1 MNIAVFIVVLLYEIA
16 IFLFLAGVFLDIIGL
31 DIVGLLNPRIEEKKL
46 WWLMYTFSMVRL
58 IGVSVASY
66 TTMVISFF
74 KLLEG
79 AGSAIKGDMKNGLFV
94 ALASVLWLFIATG
107 ISAMTTTSIKD
118 YNEER
123 KKWK

>member
-1 MNIAVFIVVLLYEIA
+1 MNVAIFIIILLYEIA
-16 IFLFLAGVFLDIIGL
+16 TFLFLAGVFLDIIGL
-31 DIVGLLNPRIEEKKL
+31 DIIGLLNPKIEEKKL
-46 WWLMYTFSMVRL
+46 WWLMYTFSIVRL
-58 IGVSVASY
+58 IGVAVASY
-66 TTMVISFF
+66 TTMAISFLR
-74 KLLEG
+74 LLEG
-79 AGSAIKGDMKNGLFV
+79 VGSIIKSDTENGLFV

>member
-1 MNIAVFIVVLLYEIA
+1 
-16 IFLFLAGVFLDIIGL
+16 
-31 DIVGLLNPRIEEKKL
+31 
-46 WWLMYTFSMVRL
+46 MYTFSMVRL
-58 IGVSVASY
+58 IGVAVASY

-79 AGSAIKGDMKNGLFV
+79 AGSAIRGDMKNGLFV

-107 ISAMTTTSIKD
+107 ISAMTTTSVKD